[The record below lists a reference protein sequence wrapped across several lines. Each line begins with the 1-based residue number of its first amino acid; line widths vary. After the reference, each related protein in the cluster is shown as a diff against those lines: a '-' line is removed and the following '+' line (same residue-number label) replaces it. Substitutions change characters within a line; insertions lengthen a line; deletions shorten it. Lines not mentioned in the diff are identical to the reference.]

1 MFNNGTRLRGVV
13 SSTLRPFY
21 PWTNSTRYSLD
32 SASWVISRV
41 SPEAVEIRK
50 MFCSCWESIP
60 VGQAQTQMLQTIDSS
75 GLSHTQSL
83 QTTDSSGLSHTQSLQ
98 TTDSSGL
105 SHTQS
110 LQTTDSSGLSY
121 LCSSI
126 MKLANLL
133 TLAVQQI
140 VKYRL
145 SFISWRDFPHFTL
158 NDGLL
163 RVREKVANSP
173 WRRNSV

>member
-105 SHTQS
+105 S
-110 LQTTDSSGLSY
+110 Y